1 MPQQTLSPLQIRPRR
16 FGLGLAIITVAML
29 LAAVN
34 YGNNLIF
41 LIAFMMIALMI
52 NSAWQ
57 GWRALSGVQTRIIPP
72 GMRAAGEAGTV
83 SIEFTSQATVPPLQ
97 VDAGLEETIGYTA
110 LSPRGSTIISMTLPG
125 EPRGYLP
132 LPEITLETPY
142 PLGLWT
148 VRRRLSPGIGQWIHP
163 APIEGLDRARQTESD
178 GSGDQSSLEGDPTR
192 LRSYHPGDPIRHVV
206 FRHYAK
212 TGQLLTRHPEADSE
226 RPDPE
231 IIDYEAFAGPRET
244 RLSAMTER
252 LMHLDRAQRPWV
264 LRLPD
269 EDDLTASASANLDQ
283 RYQTALQR
291 LARFGR
297 QRDEQG
303 FDLCVDHVA
312 PGETY

>member
-1 MPQQTLSPLQIRPRR
+1 MSQQTLSSLQIRPRR
-16 FGLGLAIITVAML
+16 FGLGLAVITVAML
-29 LAAVN
+29 LAAIN

-57 GWRALSGVQTRIIPP
+57 GWRALSAVQARVIPP
-72 GMRAAGEAGTV
+72 GMRPAGEPGSLSV
-83 SIEFTSQATVPPLQ
+83 EFTSQATLPPLR
-97 VDAGLEETIGYTA
+97 VDAGLEETAAHTA
-110 LSPRGSTIISMTLPG
+110 LCPPGATIVAITLPG

-132 LPEITLETPY
+132 LPEMTLETPY

-148 VRRRLSPGIGQWIHP
+148 VRRGFSPGIGQWVHP
-163 APIEGLDRARQTESD
+163 APIEGIDRAQRTEND
-178 GSGDQSSLEGDPTR
+178 QSGDQASLEGDPTR

-231 IIDYEAFAGPRET
+231 LVDYEAFAGPRET
-244 RLSAMTER
+244 RLSAMTAR
-252 LMHLDRAQRPWV
+252 LMDLNRDQRPWV
-264 LRLPD
+264 LRLPG
-269 EDDLTASASANLDQ
+269 EDDLTASASANLAQ

-291 LARFGR
+291 LTRFGR
-297 QRDEQG
+297 ERDDQG
-303 FDLCVDHVA
+303 FDHVV
-312 PGETY
+312 PGEID

>member
-1 MPQQTLSPLQIRPRR
+1 MTQQTLSPLQIRPRR
-16 FGLGLAIITVAML
+16 FGLGLAIITTAML
-29 LAAVN
+29 LAAIN

-41 LIAFMMIALMI
+41 LIAFMMIALII

-57 GWRALSGVQTRIIPP
+57 GWRALSAVQPRVIPP
-72 GMRAAGEAGTV
+72 GMRAAGEPGTV
-83 SIEFTSQATVPPLQ
+83 SLELTSRATLPPLQ
-97 VDAGLEETIGYTA
+97 IDAGLEETAVHTDF
-110 LSPRGSTIISMTLPG
+110 SPAGATTVAMTLPG

-132 LPEITLETPY
+132 LPDITLATPY

-148 VRRRLSPGIGQWIHP
+148 IRRSLSPTIGQWVHP
-163 APIEGLDRARQTESD
+163 APVEGIDRGQRTESD
-178 GSGDQSSLEGDPTR
+178 DSGDQASLEGDPTR

-212 TGQLLTRHPEADSE
+212 TGHLLTRHPEADSE

-231 IIDYEAFAGPRET
+231 LIDYAAFAGPRET

-252 LMHLDRAQRPWV
+252 LMALNRAQRPWV
-264 LRLPD
+264 LRLPG
-269 EDDLTASASANLDQ
+269 EGDLTASASANLAQ

-297 QRDEQG
+297 ERDAQG
-303 FDLCVDHVA
+303 FDHPA
-312 PGETY
+312 PGETV

>member
-1 MPQQTLSPLQIRPRR
+1 MTQQTLSPLQIRPRR

-29 LAAVN
+29 LAAIN

-41 LIAFMMIALMI
+41 LIAFMMIALI
-52 NSAWQ
+52 VNSAWQ
-57 GWRALSGVQTRIIPP
+57 GWRALSSVQPRVIPP
-72 GMRAAGEAGTV
+72 GMRAAGERGTV
-83 SIEFTSQATVPPLQ
+83 SLELTSHATLPPLQ
-97 VDAGLEETIGYTA
+97 IDIGPENTA
-110 LSPRGSTIISMTLPG
+110 VHTDLSPAGSTVIAVPLPG

-132 LPEITLETPY
+132 LPDIILQTPY

-148 VRRRLSPGIGQWIHP
+148 IRRRLYPTIGQWVHP
-163 APIEGLDRARQTESD
+163 APIEGINRGQRTESD
-178 GSGDQSSLEGDPTR
+178 DLGDKASLEGDPTR

-212 TGQLLTRHPEADSE
+212 TGELLTRHPESGNE

-231 IIDYEAFAGPRET
+231 LIDYAAFAGPRET

-252 LMHLDRAQRPWV
+252 LMALDRAQRPWM
-264 LRLPD
+264 LRLPG
-269 EDDLTASASANLDQ
+269 EYDLTASAASNLAQ

-297 QRDEQG
+297 ERDDQG
-303 FDLCVDHVA
+303 FDHAA
-312 PGETY
+312 PGEIV

>member
-1 MPQQTLSPLQIRPRR
+1 MTQQTLSPLQIRPRR

-29 LAAVN
+29 LAAIN

-57 GWRALSGVQTRIIPP
+57 GWRALSAVQVRVIPP
-72 GMRAAGEAGTV
+72 GMRAAGETGTV
-83 SIEFTSQATVPPLQ
+83 SIELDSHAILPPLQ
-97 VDAGLEETIGYTA
+97 VDAGLDETAAQTA
-110 LSPRGSTIISMTLPG
+110 LSPPGATIVAMTLPG

-132 LPEITLETPY
+132 LPEMTLETPY

-148 VRRRLSPGIGQWIHP
+148 VRRQFSPGIGQWVHP
-163 APIEGLDRARQTESD
+163 APIEGINRGRRTESD
-178 GSGDQSSLEGDPTR
+178 DTGDQASLEGDPTR

-212 TGQLLTRHPEADSE
+212 TGQLLTRHPEADHE

-231 IIDYEAFAGPRET
+231 LVDYEAFAGPRET

-252 LMHLDRAQRPWV
+252 LVKLDRDHQPWV
-264 LRLPD
+264 LRLPG
-269 EDDLTASASANLDQ
+269 EEDLTASGSANLAQ
-283 RYQTALQR
+283 RYQAALQR

-297 QRDEQG
+297 ERDDQG
-303 FDLCVDHVA
+303 FDHV
-312 PGETY
+312 PSGETD

>member
-1 MPQQTLSPLQIRPRR
+1 VPQQTLSPLQIRPRR

-29 LAAVN
+29 LAAIN

-57 GWRALSGVQTRIIPP
+57 GWRALSAVRVRVIPP

-83 SIEFTSQATVPPLQ
+83 SIEFTSHATVPPLR
-97 VDAGLEETIGYTA
+97 VDAGLEETVEHTA
-110 LSPRGSTIISMTLPG
+110 LSPPGSTIASMTLPG

-148 VRRRLSPGIGQWIHP
+148 VRRRFSPGIGQWVHP
-163 APIEGLDRARQTESD
+163 APIEGIDQGQRTESD
-178 GSGDQSSLEGDPTR
+178 DPGDQASLEGDPTR

-231 IIDYEAFAGPRET
+231 LVDYEAFVGPRET

-252 LMHLDRAQRPWV
+252 LMDLKRAQRPWV
-264 LRLPD
+264 LRLPG
-269 EDDLTASASANLDQ
+269 EDDLDASATTNPAQ

-297 QRDEQG
+297 QRDDQG
-303 FDLCVDHVA
+303 FDHVA
-312 PGETY
+312 PGDPY

>member
-1 MPQQTLSPLQIRPRR
+1 MSQQTLSPLQIRPRR
-16 FGLGLAIITVAML
+16 FGLGLAAITVAML
-29 LAAVN
+29 LAAIN

-57 GWRALSGVQTRIIPP
+57 GWRALAAVQLRGIPP
-72 GMRAAGEAGTV
+72 AMRAAGEPGIV
-83 SIEFTSQATVPPLQ
+83 SIELSSHASLPPLR
-97 VDAGLEETIGYTA
+97 VDAGLEETAAHTD
-110 LSPRGSTIISMTLPG
+110 LSPPGTTSVAITLPG

-132 LPEITLETPY
+132 IQEMTLETAY

-148 VRRRLSPGIGQWIHP
+148 VRRRFSPRIGQWVHP
-163 APIEGLDRARQTESD
+163 APIEGIDRGRRTESD
-178 GSGDQSSLEGDPTR
+178 DSGDRASLEGDPTR

-231 IIDYEAFAGPRET
+231 LIDYEAFAGPRES

-252 LMHLDRAQRPWV
+252 LMKLDRDQRPWV
-264 LRLPD
+264 LRLPG
-269 EDDLTASASANLDQ
+269 EDDLAAFATTNLAQ
-283 RYQTALQR
+283 HYQTALQR
-291 LARFGR
+291 LTRFGR
-297 QRDEQG
+297 ERDDRG
-303 FDLCVDHVA
+303 FDHVPA
-312 PGETY
+312 GETD